1 MMLDNNTL
9 SPADK
14 IILVQDLIFAIE
26 QDPSILNTL
35 IDDYVHKCDNN
46 ECKEL
51 EVLIGTI
58 LGDFEH
64 E

>member
-26 QDPSILNTL
+26 QDPSILNTI
-35 IDDYVHKCDNN
+35 IDDYVYKCNNN

-58 LGDFEH
+58 LGDLET
-64 E
+64 

>member
-1 MMLDNNTL
+1 MLDINTL

-35 IDDYVHKCDNN
+35 IDDYVNKCDDN